1 MDKSTITLI
10 AIVLI
15 TVVFSAGS
23 VVLHKQMEVEM
34 KKVEKL
40 ELALT
45 VLTQGQYPA
54 ITSAEL
60 EQELTKLK

>member
-1 MDKSTITLI
+1 MKHYILI
-10 AIVLI
+10 ILVAI
-15 TVVFSAGS
+15 VFSATS
-23 VVLHKQMEVEM
+23 VYLVN
-34 KKVEKL
+34 KVTKL